1 MTNTTQI
8 FIFRAQLAIEKGT
21 FVHHFFNM
29 GEAVRF
35 VEGQSTAFGAEIRMN
50 SIDLSTPDS
59 VVRYMNRSEQ
69 ARYNG
74 KTSWTEGVLV
84 ALWVEGERVES
95 NE

>member
-1 MTNTTQI
+1 MTNTTQ
-8 FIFRAQLAIEKGT
+8 IFRAQLAIEKGM
-21 FVHHFFNM
+21 FVRHFLNR

-35 VEGQSTAFGAEIRMN
+35 VEGQNTLLGAEIRMD
-50 SIDLSTPDS
+50 SIDLSTTDL

-69 ARYNG
+69 VRYNE

-84 ALWVEGERVES
+84 ALWVDGERVEN